1 VVQLIELRTRD
12 FRNLEDAPVS
22 FEPELNLVLGRNGV
36 GKTSLLEAIVV
47 LGNLRSFRA
56 ASARPLVRHG
66 RSTFRLV
73 GRIKVGDRAHRLEQ
87 MVEVGSSIQRHLM
100 LDGVPVE
107 VGQYLRLF
115 PVFALSGN
123 DRELVVGP
131 PEGRRALLDRFAFLI
146 SPSHLEALRTYHRAL
161 RQRNAAISGAGS
173 KDQVSLWEQPLAAA
187 GAHLVD
193 ARRGAARRLA
203 DNFSRLYP
211 SIAGSR
217 ADEVQVV
224 YRVDGWLE
232 GISACHDV
240 EERLRK
246 RYNETRARDCQ
257 IGYTVDGPHR
267 HDLGLQTQGRSVR
280 HVLST
285 GQAKVVAA
293 ALRLATHD
301 EIERERKESL
311 PVVVDDVDAELDQET
326 LGRLV
331 DHLGDKRQVFLSSV
345 GDRLAGATR
354 RQGRRVW
361 LDQGA
366 CVHRETGS
374 DE

>member
-1 VVQLIELRTRD
+1 MVQLIELRTRD
-12 FRNLEDAPVS
+12 FRNLENAPVS

-36 GKTSLLEAIVV
+36 GKTSLLEAIVM

-56 ASARPLVRHG
+56 SSARPLVRHG
-66 RSTFRLV
+66 CGSFRLT
-73 GRIKVGDRAHRLEQ
+73 GRVKVADREHRLEQ
-87 MVEVGSSIQRHLM
+87 AVEVGPSIQRHLL

-107 VGQYLRLF
+107 VAHYLQLF
-115 PVFALSGN
+115 PVFALSGS

-146 SPSHLEALRTYHRAL
+146 SPAHLESLRTYQRAL

-173 KDQVSLWEQPLAAA
+173 EDQVSLWEPPLAAA
-187 GAHLVD
+187 GARVVD
-193 ARRGAARRLA
+193 ARRGAAERLA
-203 DNFSRLYP
+203 ENFSRLYP
-211 SIAGSR
+211 AIAGGD
-217 ADEVQVV
+217 AVQVQVV
-224 YRVDGWLE
+224 YRADGWLD
-232 GISACHDV
+232 GISGIHDV

-246 RYNETRARDCQ
+246 RYNETRDRDCQ
-257 IGYTVDGPHR
+257 TGYTVDGPHR

-345 GDRLAGATR
+345 GDRLAGTTR
-354 RQGRRVW
+354 RPGRRLW